1 MLSTTLARP
10 NRPGRRLDGPGPA
23 TARVTCPSRRA
34 ALAADADTF
43 VGNAVVPAPSRER
56 ALANIRLRPTTVD
69 VIHPD
74 ALAAAEG
81 HAVTP
86 AANYRSCALYPT
98 AQLAADH
105 TRVGI
110 RPAVVANGAPAT
122 NSHKSVPWCIY
133 YIKVAM
139 YRNFENVCHTP
150 YCSIFFI
157 ERGLLRM
164 CAISLLA
171 QPLPS
176 HTRRGGSRQGAWA
189 VPVEG

>member
-1 MLSTTLARP
+1 MYQVTITSTFANVYRSTSWATHRPAHDLSISVYPTVVAHAAPCTRMVHFDPPAPIRPAVTQPRGTLTATP
-10 NRPGRRLDGPGPA
+10 PGPGPA

-34 ALAADADTF
+34 ALAADADAF

-105 TRVGI
+105 TRVLA
-110 RPAVVANGAPAT
+110 RV
-122 NSHKSVPWCIY
+122 
-133 YIKVAM
+133 
-139 YRNFENVCHTP
+139 
-150 YCSIFFI
+150 SI
-157 ERGLLRM
+157 
-164 CAISLLA
+164 C
-171 QPLPS
+171 
-176 HTRRGGSRQGAWA
+176 
-189 VPVEG
+189 